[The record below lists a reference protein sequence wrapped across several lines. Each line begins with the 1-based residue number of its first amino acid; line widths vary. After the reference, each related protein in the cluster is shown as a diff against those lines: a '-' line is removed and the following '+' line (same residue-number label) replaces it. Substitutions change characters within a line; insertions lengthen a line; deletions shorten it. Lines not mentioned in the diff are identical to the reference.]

1 MRAEPLPIAV
11 FAKAPVPGA
20 VKTRLIPAIGAAAA
34 ARLQQQLT
42 TMALARACTLDSA
55 VVTLWIDGPL
65 DDLFVRTAARRFGVA
80 LRTQQGDDLG
90 ARMQN
95 ACEDILETATAML
108 LIGTDCPVQTT
119 ADLERARAV
128 LQDADA
134 VLQPAEDGGYVL
146 IGMKRPLPLF
156 EGVPWGSEHVLE
168 ATRARAA
175 WLGIE
180 LVELPTLWDL
190 DRPADLERAQR
201 CGLIDVAFA

>member
-1 MRAEPLPIAV
+1 MRADPVPIAV

-42 TMALARACTLDSA
+42 TMALARACALDGA
-55 VVTLWIDGPL
+55 VVTLWIDGSI
-65 DDLFVRTAARRFGVA
+65 DDVFVRAAARRFGVA
-80 LRTQQGDDLG
+80 LRPQQGDDLG

-95 ACEDILETATAML
+95 AFEEILETSTSML
-108 LIGTDCPVQTT
+108 LIGTDCPAQT
-119 ADLERARAV
+119 AVDLERARAA

-156 EGVPWGSEHVLE
+156 ETVPWGSERVLE

-175 WLGIE
+175 ELGIA
-180 LVELPTLWDL
+180 LAELPTLWDL
-190 DRPADLERAQR
+190 DRPADLERAYR
-201 CGLIDVAFA
+201 SGLIDVAFA